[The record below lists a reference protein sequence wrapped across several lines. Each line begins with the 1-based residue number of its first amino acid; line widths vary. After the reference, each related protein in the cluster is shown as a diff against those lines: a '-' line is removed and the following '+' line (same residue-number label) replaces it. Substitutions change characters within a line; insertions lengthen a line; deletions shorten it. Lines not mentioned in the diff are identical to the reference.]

1 MKSIEAITRAIKHI
15 PKGKPFTV
23 TELLSHGSY
32 ENIRQVLSR
41 LAKNGEITRVARG
54 IYVRPIAAPFV
65 GTILPETE
73 EVIATLSKNTGEAIA
88 VSGAEAANRLA
99 LSTQVPIKKVFLTTG
114 TTRHIKV
121 GSQEVLLKHVSPS
134 KIIAPGS
141 KVGLAITA
149 LWYLGKS
156 NVNETILRKLQQ
168 QLTPRELTA
177 FYKEIHHMPRW
188 MAAVV
193 YRYRQ
198 EIKHGH

>member
-1 MKSIEAITRAIKHI
+1 MKSKETIIQAIKHR
-15 PKGKPFTV
+15 PKGKPFTA
-23 TELLSHGSY
+23 TELLTHGSY

-41 LAKNGEITRVARG
+41 LAKNGEITRVSRG
-54 IYVRPIAAPFV
+54 IYVRPITAPFV
-65 GTILPETE
+65 GAILPETE
-73 EVIATLSKNTGEAIA
+73 EIIATLARNTGEEIAI
-88 VSGAEAANRLA
+88 SGAEAANRLA

-134 KIIAPGS
+134 KIVAPGS

-149 LWYLGKS
+149 LWYLGKD
-156 NVNETILRKLQQ
+156 NVNEATLRKLQQ

-193 YRYRQ
+193 CRYRQ
-198 EIKHGH
+198 EIKHDH